1 RARDELQQKLQ
12 SANST
17 QTTSSSEVLTLRQ
30 ELEDTKRSNRDLLAV
45 VDRLKVS
52 ETEQQQEIDSL
63 RATLKVARRDL
74 AALQSEHGELKSA
87 DATHKFKIETLNQE
101 LTLVREENERTKTE
115 LETLTDEHSTFRRNK
130 HAEVVQL
137 QTELDSLKQTQATT
151 QTALDTLRQS
161 YTQQSQA
168 HVEALQKINNLKVD
182 LADQESK
189 FRSELATQKRLVTLL
204 ESRNEEAS
212 QRVQEVDA
220 EWEKMVKTADERE
233 AELAEKLERER
244 QKVDALE
251 GRVDELRTVID
262 RMGSGELPLPSESE
276 RAGYVSVPGTPAAQM
291 LGSSVNGTMI
301 LSPTANLA
309 TKFQKTGMSFTEVYA
324 QYVRQSAELA
334 AEKQENARLSEC
346 LAQIL
351 ADIEERAPTL
361 QEQRNEYERMQRE
374 LERLGPQLAEALQE
388 RDVESR
394 NARLALERAAAKDGE
409 NTQLERQLS
418 DLGRQVRHLLREIE
432 IRENPALEAEAY
444 EEPAGAT
451 VPDLTDTDRII
462 TDQLTLFRSISE
474 M

>member
-1 RARDELQQKLQ
+1 M
-12 SANST
+12 
-17 QTTSSSEVLTLRQ
+17 
-30 ELEDTKRSNRDLLAV
+30 
-45 VDRLKVS
+45 
-52 ETEQQQEIDSL
+52 
-63 RATLKVARRDL
+63 
-74 AALQSEHGELKSA
+74 
-87 DATHKFKIETLNQE
+87 
-101 LTLVREENERTKTE
+101 
-115 LETLTDEHSTFRRNK
+115 TDEHSTFRRNK

-161 YTQQSQA
+161 HTQQSQA

-233 AELAEKLERER
+233 AELLEKLERER

-351 ADIEERAPTL
+351 ADIEERVSYL
-361 QEQRNEYERMQRE
+361 Y
-374 LERLGPQLAEALQE
+374 
-388 RDVESR
+388 DDYV
-394 NARLALERAAAKDGE
+394 NARSCQD
-409 NTQLERQLS
+409 
-418 DLGRQVRHLLREIE
+418 
-432 IRENPALEAEAY
+432 
-444 EEPAGAT
+444 
-451 VPDLTDTDRII
+451 
-462 TDQLTLFRSISE
+462 
-474 M
+474 